1 MKKHFFLCLFFLFGW
16 WQWETWK
23 LKVKPWRKWSPV
35 AQAAAKA
42 ETELPKE
49 KKNGARL
56 FQLWS
61 CGCFGKRNGKM
72 LLFFLFVFDLTDFF
86 FVTTKQFEGTL
97 PLNAAVLLSYM
108 WILPTIP
115 IGEPW
120 FAGRSW
126 GSTSRTPWVDGFLN
140 PSGKGSTFLLMT
152 MHLPEKSIR
161 RTSFFFDIFC
171 HHIFFHLFKNSC
183 LFFHLGRVTLTLQ
196 KLVRKCC

>member
-1 MKKHFFLCLFFLFGW
+1 MELWMFR
-16 WQWETWK
+16 
-23 LKVKPWRKWSPV
+23 RKEWSNDV
-35 AQAAAKA
+35 VV
-42 ETELPKE
+42 
-49 KKNGARL
+49 
-56 FQLWS
+56 FS
-61 CGCFGKRNGKM
+61 FCFW
-72 LLFFLFVFDLTDFF
+72 FDGFF

-161 RTSFFFDIFC
+161 RTSFFLIFFC